1 MNAGALARAV
11 PPVQPL
17 AAAQRAAFADVYEQY
32 AQQVYRYLLARVGRA
47 ALAEELMAQTFIAA
61 LEGFNTYRG
70 TGTRLAW
77 LIGIARRKVADEYR
91 AHRRERPLD
100 DARSVTSADEDSPHQ
115 VVVSRLQSERVVAV
129 LQKLTADRREAVSMR
144 LFAGLTA
151 RETGAVMGK
160 SEAAVK
166 MLIHRALREH
176 VAEPLELASTS
187 AESGSPCA
195 APTSRIRNTPIRC
208 GGSRPVMAAA
218 LSRGME
224 KDSS

>member
-1 MNAGALARAV
+1 MRPGPKTRVTSRQLQVIWLVAQGLPSKEIAARLGVSEAAVKKHLAHLMSRYAV
-11 PPVQPL
+11 P
-17 AAAQRAAFADVYEQY
+17 
-32 AQQVYRYLLARVGRA
+32 GRA

-61 LEGFNTYRG
+61 LEGFNSYRG

-100 DARSVTSADEDSPHQ
+100 DARSVISAEEDSPYQ
-115 VVVSRLQSERVVAV
+115 VVVSRLQSERVVAL

-160 SEAAVK
+160 SEA
-166 MLIHRALREH
+166 
-176 VAEPLELASTS
+176 
-187 AESGSPCA
+187 
-195 APTSRIRNTPIRC
+195 
-208 GGSRPVMAAA
+208 
-218 LSRGME
+218 
-224 KDSS
+224 

>member
-1 MNAGALARAV
+1 MNAGALTRAV

-17 AAAQRAAFADVYEQY
+17 AAAQRAAFADVYEQH

-47 ALAEELMAQTFIAA
+47 ALAEELMAQTFVAA
-61 LEGFNTYRG
+61 LEGFDSYRG
-70 TGTRLAW
+70 TGTRVAW

-100 DARSVTSADEDSPHQ
+100 EARAVTSADEDSPHQ
-115 VVVSRLQSERVVAV
+115 VVVSRLQSERVVAL

-166 MLIHRALREH
+166 MLIHRALRE
-176 VAEPLELASTS
+176 L
-187 AESGSPCA
+187 
-195 APTSRIRNTPIRC
+195 RD
-208 GGSRPVMAAA
+208 A
-218 LSRGME
+218 LHEEVGDVR
-224 KDSS
+224 